1 MIIDEPGVT
10 VKTAEVVDLQ
20 SFTQLRLEYLP
31 AVIPQPV
38 VEEAAV
44 AAPPPELEPPAEL
57 PVPYYVQQQLIYH
70 WIKHGRR
77 DMTWRIAPELPPM
90 IDNSD
95 GPVVTPLFGR
105 EQPRQIGHFDDGVRR
120 RVVLQD

>member
-1 MIIDEPGVT
+1 MIIDEPGVV

-38 VEEAAV
+38 AEEATV
-44 AAPPPELEPPAEL
+44 AEPLPELEPPVEF
-57 PVPYYVQQQLIYH
+57 PVPYYMQQQLIYH
-70 WIKHGRR
+70 WIKHGPR
-77 DMTWRIAPELPPM
+77 DKTWRIAPELPPM
-90 IDNSD
+90 IDGSD
-95 GPVVTPLFGR
+95 PVVTPLFGR
-105 EQPRQIGHFDDGVRR
+105 ETPRQIGHFDDGVRR